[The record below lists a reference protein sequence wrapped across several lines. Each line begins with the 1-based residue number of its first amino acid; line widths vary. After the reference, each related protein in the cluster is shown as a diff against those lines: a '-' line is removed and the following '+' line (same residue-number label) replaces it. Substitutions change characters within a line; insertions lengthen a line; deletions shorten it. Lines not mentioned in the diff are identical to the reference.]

1 MKEGIGKLRG
11 SCLNQY
17 CFHSLSEAS
26 RVIENWRVDYSE
38 VSLHSALGYQP
49 PSVFAN
55 KIA

>member
-17 CFHSLSEAS
+17 SFHSLSEAS